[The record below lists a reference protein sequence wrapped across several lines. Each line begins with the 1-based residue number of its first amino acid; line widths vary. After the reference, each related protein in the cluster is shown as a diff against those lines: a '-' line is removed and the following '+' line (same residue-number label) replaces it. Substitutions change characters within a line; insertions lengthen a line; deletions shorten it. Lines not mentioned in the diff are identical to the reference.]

1 LFFGITNEPRVSPL
15 KSLYLS
21 FNEFNEEYALDKL
34 KDAIL
39 HSNLKELDLSYNHL
53 GNNGAKVVASA
64 LVSISTLEILN
75 LAHCGI

>member
-1 LFFGITNEPRVSPL
+1 L

-21 FNEFNEEYALDKL
+21 FNEFNEEWALDKL

-64 LVSISTLEILN
+64 LVSISTLERLN
-75 LAHCGI
+75 LSNCGI